1 VSNEAVSTQNTNN
14 EGKLMGLLSI
24 AAAPGALLVS
34 PTMFPLVAF
43 FFAMMGLTV
52 AAPKNRYLSLI
63 GIFAAAVCGGIGYYF
78 NTPII

>member
-1 VSNEAVSTQNTNN
+1 MSNEAVSTQNTNN
-14 EGKLMGLLSI
+14 DGKLMGLLSI

-43 FFAMMGLTV
+43 FLAMLGLTV
-52 AAPKNRYLSLI
+52 AAPKNSYLSII
-63 GIFAAAVCGGIGYYF
+63 GIFAAAVCGVIGHYF

>member
-14 EGKLMGLLSI
+14 DGKLMGLLSI

-43 FFAMMGLTV
+43 FLAMLGLTV
-52 AAPKNRYLSLI
+52 AAPKNRYLSII
-63 GIFAAAVCGGIGYYF
+63 GIFAAAVCGVIGHYF

>member
-1 VSNEAVSTQNTNN
+1 MSNEAVSTQTTNN
-14 EGKLMGLLSI
+14 DGKLMGLLSI

-52 AAPKNRYLSLI
+52 AAPKNRYLSII
-63 GIFAAAVCGGIGYYF
+63 GIFTAAACGGIGYYF